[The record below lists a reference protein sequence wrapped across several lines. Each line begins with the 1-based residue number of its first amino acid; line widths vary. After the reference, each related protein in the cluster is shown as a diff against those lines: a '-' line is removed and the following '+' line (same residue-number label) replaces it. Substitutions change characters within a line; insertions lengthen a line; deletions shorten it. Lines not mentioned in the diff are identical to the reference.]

1 MPDTVIEP
9 LLTQIIVAWKL
20 PAKPKP
26 LEVPWLVA
34 ALLLVLCRT
43 LLGFLFAVVLV
54 PLAMIERACLADELE
69 AYTGGWV
76 PIVSHLMWLLEA
88 PLAIISW
95 LGYEAF
101 KRYREP
107 GRGRDKAAKAAA
119 MGGKS
124 ADRWADRLYLM
135 YRQRQLKYALL
146 DLLCFGPR
154 WNTHV
159 NVNIMNVWLG
169 GDGTLEVENVL
180 EESASWQVVA
190 YNNAGDTIGTVTKNT
205 GQTAGAWLPLKLS
218 LPADAPP
225 QPVDLMVRPYP
236 VEGAP
241 YVTLPCVRLNGT
253 VLNDLVTPRADG
265 TSGPQ
270 KWAPKDRLA
279 FNHELRAM
287 QLGLV
292 SPMMDH
298 MFAFVRG
305 RGFPLP
311 ERFVT
316 AVYLPVGNPNT
327 QFLYGVA
334 RAGYALRFKVAPA
347 VLKEHLVFCTVY
359 SRGSMPSLP
368 CGHVSLP
375 EQVLGPLGEDGYWL
389 SRIVRKDGSNTKPD
403 VLAHVTVALVK
414 AAPKKTE

>member
-1 MPDTVIEP
+1 
-9 LLTQIIVAWKL
+9 
-20 PAKPKP
+20 
-26 LEVPWLVA
+26 
-34 ALLLVLCRT
+34 
-43 LLGFLFAVVLV
+43 
-54 PLAMIERACLADELE
+54 
-69 AYTGGWV
+69 
-76 PIVSHLMWLLEA
+76 
-88 PLAIISW
+88 
-95 LGYEAF
+95 
-101 KRYREP
+101 
-107 GRGRDKAAKAAA
+107 
-119 MGGKS
+119 
-124 ADRWADRLYLM
+124 
-135 YRQRQLKYALL
+135 
-146 DLLCFGPR
+146 
-154 WNTHV
+154 
-159 NVNIMNVWLG
+159 
-169 GDGTLEVENVL
+169 
-180 EESASWQVVA
+180 
-190 YNNAGDTIGTVTKNT
+190 
-205 GQTAGAWLPLKLS
+205 
-218 LPADAPP
+218 
-225 QPVDLMVRPYP
+225 
-236 VEGAP
+236 
-241 YVTLPCVRLNGT
+241 
-253 VLNDLVTPRADG
+253 
-265 TSGPQ
+265 
-270 KWAPKDRLA
+270 
-279 FNHELRAM
+279 M

-347 VLKEHLVFCTVY
+347 VLKEHLCAPPPPSAPPPPALTARTRHDCDRLTHSRYPRRARVCGSVFCTVY